1 MVYVSHFQRNVS
13 SLVAISTLYPPMQIS
28 ITRTI
33 QIGRHMPCVATKN
46 ASYTRT
52 FYVSAMKTSSRNACH
67 IDRSLT
73 GYTTGQ
79 RRIGV
84 KVSASTTSSRRVLY
98 PTRSRQLMFY
108 STGEQCQRLAIT
120 HLCVSPLTQTIK
132 TDGKAKSRYR
142 QAKKCPFPLLDTVI
156 LRLNCNYYAILDKF
170 SRKPQ
175 IHQFYSLK
183 IAV

>member
-1 MVYVSHFQRNVS
+1 MICVSHFRRNVS

-84 KVSASTTSSRRVLY
+84 KASASTTSSRRVSY

-120 HLCVSPLTQTIK
+120 HLCASPLTQTIK

-156 LRLNCNYYAILDKF
+156 FATKLQLLRYTRQIFKKTLKF
-170 SRKPQ
+170 
-175 IHQFYSLK
+175 INFT
-183 IAV
+183 A